1 MIVNEEKE
9 KVETVT
15 VRELINKLIEQNPN
29 DEIYITDELGVE
41 LHKVSINVREVKYL
55 GALFG

>member
-1 MIVNEEKE
+1 MEFIVEEPKKKCE
-9 KVETVT
+9 T
-15 VRELINKLIEQNPN
+15 VRELINKLIEQNPD
-29 DEIYITDELGVE
+29 DEIYVTDDMGVE